1 MQSKRSYS
9 GLTVEGYNTRGLGT
23 EVTNS
28 QRLTVFLL
36 MLSCIGANTGG
47 VYVDGKRVMR
57 VPHNIKESTHMGR
70 RRAKE
75 PKSVQVCLR
84 LTPQQYAILRAYT
97 QIKGYQQVGDS
108 LRWVIDGMER
118 WCRDKAPSNK
128 YLETLDKIRVQNRIS

>member
-1 MQSKRSYS
+1 
-9 GLTVEGYNTRGLGT
+9 
-23 EVTNS
+23 
-28 QRLTVFLL
+28 
-36 MLSCIGANTGG
+36 
-47 VYVDGKRVMR
+47 MR
-57 VPHNIKESTHMGR
+57 VPHNIKESAHMGR

-118 WCRDKAPSNK
+118 WCRDKAPDNQF
-128 YLETLDKIRVQNRIS
+128 LEKLDKIRVQGSASSGNGSHRDNDGLLDHINDVDFNSSMDTGTNGPVGYFAGRPAVKLPEPPDNTEG